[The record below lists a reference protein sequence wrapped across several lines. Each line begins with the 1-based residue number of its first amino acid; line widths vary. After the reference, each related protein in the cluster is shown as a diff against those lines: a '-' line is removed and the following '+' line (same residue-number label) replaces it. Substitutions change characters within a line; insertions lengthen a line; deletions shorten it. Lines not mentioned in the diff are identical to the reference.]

1 MANTGCLSP
10 GAFLSKV
17 PEFFQTANEK
27 HITVRLTAKRLI
39 EHDPVEGNLEFD
51 STNHPDYDVSKKASE
66 ISVSSRSDRE
76 YPLLIRLSYGSHDKK
91 TKCST
96 VVKASELDQFWQEY
110 SSVFK
115 GGMQNLIKKKKKKSK
130 NGTISKTGKKNKV
143 AKKN

>member
-1 MANTGCLSP
+1 MANSGCLSP
-10 GAFLSKV
+10 SEFLSKV
-17 PEFFQTANEK
+17 PEFFKTANEK

-51 STNHPDYDVSKKASE
+51 TTNHPDYDVSKKASE
-66 ISVSSRSDRE
+66 VTVASRSDRE
-76 YPLLIRLSYGSHDKK
+76 YPLLIRMSYGSRDKK
-91 TKCST
+91 AKCST

-130 NGTISKTGKKNKV
+130 NGTSGKTSKKNKV
-143 AKKN
+143 TKKN

>member
-51 STNHPDYDVSKKASE
+51 STNHPDYDVSK
-66 ISVSSRSDRE
+66 R
-76 YPLLIRLSYGSHDKK
+76 LLKFQLAQDLTENTHY
-91 TKCST
+91 
-96 VVKASELDQFWQEY
+96 
-110 SSVFK
+110 
-115 GGMQNLIKKKKKKSK
+115 
-130 NGTISKTGKKNKV
+130 
-143 AKKN
+143 